1 MMPDNNDTTAFVS
14 TKVELGEMAFNVID
28 VGEGSPVLLLHGFP
42 DRATMWRHQIHALL
56 KAGHRVIAPDLR
68 GFGDSSKPD
77 RVEDYALPLVLHDI
91 TGLLDHLGID
101 SVSVAGHDW
110 GALLGWLLA
119 GTTPERVNRLAAL
132 SVGHP
137 DAVFGAGFTQK
148 QLSWYVLWF
157 QFPDIAE
164 EQMPTNDW
172 SWYRQWIHNGR
183 LRDDDIDL
191 DRQLTDLARPGALT
205 AGLSWYRANLSPE
218 IFALNQVNFGMSTI
232 TCPVLGIWSDG
243 DPALG
248 EQQMTDS
255 EKYLSGPWRYEKITG
270 VDHWIP
276 THATTHTNELLTEF
290 FT

>member
-1 MMPDNNDTTAFVS
+1 MLPDDNDTSAFVS
-14 TKVELGEMAFNVID
+14 TKVELDEMTLNVID
-28 VGEGSPVLLLHGFP
+28 AGEGSPVLLLHGFP

-56 KAGHRVIAPDLR
+56 KTGHRVIAPDLR

-77 RVEDYALPLVLHDI
+77 RIEDYALPLIIHDI
-91 TGLLDHLGID
+91 IGLLDYLDID
-101 SVSVAGHDW
+101 SVSIAGHDW

-119 GTTPERVNRLAAL
+119 GTAPERVNRLAAL

-137 DAVFGAGFTQK
+137 DAFFGAGFTQK
-148 QLSWYVLWF
+148 QLSWYVPWF
-157 QFPDIAE
+157 QFLGVAE
-164 EQMPTNDW
+164 EQMPANDW
-172 SWYRQWIHNGR
+172 SWYRQWIHDDR

-191 DRQLTDLARPGALT
+191 DRQLTDLERPGALT

-232 TCPVLGIWSDG
+232 TCPVLGVWSDG

-255 EKYLSGPWRYEKITG
+255 EKYLGGTWRYEKITG
-270 VDHWIP
+270 VSHWIP
-276 THATTHTNELLTEF
+276 VHAATRTNELLVEF
-290 FT
+290 FA